1 MKIKSLKINGFG
13 KLENKEIEFT
23 EGINIIKGNNEAG
36 KSTLLKFISAMF
48 YGTAKTKNGKPI
60 SDFEKYKPWEKEEYS
75 GKLKYILDNE
85 QEYEIYREFK
95 KKSPIIYDEQ
105 KNDISKVYQIDKN
118 KENMFFV
125 EQTGVTEENFF
136 SSCVAEQ
143 ENVKLSNNM
152 KNSIIQ
158 KLSNIVTSGSE
169 NVSYKKAIDKIN
181 KRQLEEIG
189 SQRSSGRPINIIENE
204 IEKKEQEKKE
214 IEKYKD
220 RKYQVEN
227 KKETIKMDLAE
238 NKEILNLLRQ
248 QKINLEKTQLE
259 NEKIKIFEQALQKDE
274 KEKQRI
280 EQEIEKLENQ
290 RQEKFKSNKIGYY
303 ISIMAMIIITII
315 SIVIKKY
322 IVLLINVIP
331 VIAMVT
337 SIIIQN
343 KKKNILKKNS
353 KKLHQ
358 EKSNLEDELEKVK
371 KELESQE
378 TEIKNKKAEILEAQR
393 KEEEKI
399 IQKFIG
405 KIEEETIQDILSTR
419 YENIVEFID
428 EKEREQ
434 TEYKITERTIE
445 VDNENVIK
453 KLEDLV
459 EIDEELE
466 NLYEKKDELEQL
478 NNIYEI
484 VKKEIE
490 NSYQEMKENITP
502 EFINELKKILNKA
515 TQGKYNN
522 IYLDNDNNILI
533 EVESGKYMPVEM
545 LSTGTIDLIYLAL
558 RISASKEI
566 SKETMPIIMDESFAY
581 YDKNRMK
588 EILKYLNELENR
600 QILIF
605 TCSDRES
612 DILEKENIQYTQIQ
626 LEQI

>member
-95 KKSPIIYDEQ
+95 KKSPIIYDGQ

-378 TEIKNKKAEILEAQR
+378 TKIKNKKAEILEAQR

-533 EVESGKYMPVEM
+533 EVDSGKYMPVEM

-612 DILEKENIQYTQIQ
+612 DILEKENIKYTQIQ
-626 LEQI
+626 L

>member
-95 KKSPIIYDEQ
+95 KKSPIIYDGQ

-378 TEIKNKKAEILEAQR
+378 TKIKNKKAEILEAQR

-515 TQGKYNN
+515 TEGKYNN

-533 EVESGKYMPVEM
+533 EVDSGKYMPVEM

-612 DILEKENIQYTQIQ
+612 DILEKENIKYTQIH
-626 LEQI
+626 L

>member
-13 KLENKEIEFT
+13 KLENKEIELT

-95 KKSPIIYDEQ
+95 KKSPIIYDGQ

-378 TEIKNKKAEILEAQR
+378 TKIKNKKAEILEAQR

-533 EVESGKYMPVEM
+533 EVDSGKYMPVEM

-612 DILEKENIQYTQIQ
+612 DILEKENIKYTQIQ
-626 LEQI
+626 L

>member
-227 KKETIKMDLAE
+227 KKETIKIDLAE

-353 KKLHQ
+353 KKMHQ

-490 NSYQEMKENITP
+490 NSYREMKENITP

-533 EVESGKYMPVEM
+533 EVDSGKYMPVEM

-612 DILEKENIQYTQIQ
+612 DILEKENIKYTQIQ

>member
-353 KKLHQ
+353 KKMHQ

-533 EVESGKYMPVEM
+533 EVDSGKYMPVEM

>member
-1 MKIKSLKINGFG
+1 MKINNLKINGFG

-95 KKSPIIYDEQ
+95 KKSPIIYDGQ

-378 TEIKNKKAEILEAQR
+378 TKIKNKKAEILEAQR

-515 TQGKYNN
+515 TEGKYNN

-533 EVESGKYMPVEM
+533 EVDSGKYMPVEM

-612 DILEKENIQYTQIQ
+612 DILEKENIKYTQIH
-626 LEQI
+626 L

>member
-13 KLENKEIEFT
+13 KLENKEIELT

-95 KKSPIIYDEQ
+95 KKSPIIYDGQ

-378 TEIKNKKAEILEAQR
+378 TKIKNKKAEILEAQR

-419 YENIVEFID
+419 YEN
-428 EKEREQ
+428 
-434 TEYKITERTIE
+434 ITERTIE

-533 EVESGKYMPVEM
+533 EVDSGKYMPVEM
-545 LSTGTIDLIYLAL
+545 LSTGTIDLIHLAL

-612 DILEKENIQYTQIQ
+612 DILEKENIKYTQIQ
-626 LEQI
+626 L

>member
-75 GKLKYILDNE
+75 GKLTYTLDNE

-105 KNDISKVYQIDKN
+105 KNDISKIYQIDKN

-169 NVSYKKAIDKIN
+169 NISYKKAIDKIN

-227 KKETIKMDLAE
+227 KKETIKMDLEE

-259 NEKIKIFEQALQKDE
+259 NEKTKIFEQALQKDE

-303 ISIMAMIIITII
+303 INIMAMIIITII

-322 IVLLINVIP
+322 IVLSINVIP
-331 VIAMVT
+331 VIAMIT

-502 EFINELKKILNKA
+502 EFINELKKILDKT

-533 EVESGKYMPVEM
+533 EVDSGKYMPVEM
-545 LSTGTIDLIYLAL
+545 LSTGTIDLIYIAL
-558 RISASKEI
+558 RISATKEI

-612 DILEKENIQYTQIQ
+612 EILEKENIQYTQIQ
-626 LEQI
+626 L

>member
-95 KKSPIIYDEQ
+95 KKSPIIYDGQ

-378 TEIKNKKAEILEAQR
+378 TKIKNKKAEILEAQR

-522 IYLDNDNNILI
+522 IYLNNDNNILI
-533 EVESGKYMPVEM
+533 EVDSGKYMPVEM

-612 DILEKENIQYTQIQ
+612 DILEKENIKYTQIQ
-626 LEQI
+626 L

>member
-227 KKETIKMDLAE
+227 KKETIKIDLAE

-502 EFINELKKILNKA
+502 EFINELKKILNKT

-533 EVESGKYMPVEM
+533 EVDSGKYMPVEM

>member
-75 GKLKYILDNE
+75 GKLKYILDNK

-95 KKSPIIYDEQ
+95 KKSPIIYDGQ

-378 TEIKNKKAEILEAQR
+378 TKIKNKKAEILEDQR
-393 KEEEKI
+393 KEEKKI

-533 EVESGKYMPVEM
+533 EVDSGKYMPVEM

-612 DILEKENIQYTQIQ
+612 DILEKENIKYTQIH
-626 LEQI
+626 L

>member
-95 KKSPIIYDEQ
+95 KKSPIIYDGQ

-189 SQRSSGRPINIIENE
+189 SQRSSGRPLNIIENE

-378 TEIKNKKAEILEAQR
+378 TKIKNKKAEILEAQR

-533 EVESGKYMPVEM
+533 EVDSGKYMPVEM

-612 DILEKENIQYTQIQ
+612 DILEKENIKYTQIQ
-626 LEQI
+626 L

>member
-95 KKSPIIYDEQ
+95 KKSPIIYDGQ

-248 QKINLEKTQLE
+248 QKINLEKTQL
-259 NEKIKIFEQALQKDE
+259 
-274 KEKQRI
+274 
-280 EQEIEKLENQ
+280 
-290 RQEKFKSNKIGYY
+290 
-303 ISIMAMIIITII
+303 
-315 SIVIKKY
+315 
-322 IVLLINVIP
+322 
-331 VIAMVT
+331 
-337 SIIIQN
+337 
-343 KKKNILKKNS
+343 
-353 KKLHQ
+353 
-358 EKSNLEDELEKVK
+358 
-371 KELESQE
+371 
-378 TEIKNKKAEILEAQR
+378 
-393 KEEEKI
+393 
-399 IQKFIG
+399 
-405 KIEEETIQDILSTR
+405 
-419 YENIVEFID
+419 
-428 EKEREQ
+428 
-434 TEYKITERTIE
+434 
-445 VDNENVIK
+445 
-453 KLEDLV
+453 
-459 EIDEELE
+459 
-466 NLYEKKDELEQL
+466 
-478 NNIYEI
+478 
-484 VKKEIE
+484 
-490 NSYQEMKENITP
+490 
-502 EFINELKKILNKA
+502 
-515 TQGKYNN
+515 
-522 IYLDNDNNILI
+522 
-533 EVESGKYMPVEM
+533 
-545 LSTGTIDLIYLAL
+545 
-558 RISASKEI
+558 
-566 SKETMPIIMDESFAY
+566 
-581 YDKNRMK
+581 
-588 EILKYLNELENR
+588 
-600 QILIF
+600 
-605 TCSDRES
+605 
-612 DILEKENIQYTQIQ
+612 
-626 LEQI
+626 